1 MKETQLEKCNISDA
15 ETRTLREDLH
25 ELMAI
30 FPTNKVFNIVLEYLR
45 NDKKIQEFLVYIQSE
60 EFPEIHRVVEY
71 LQQYKDVSAFMYMF
85 LMHES
90 DRENICSV
98 PTSV

>member
-1 MKETQLEKCNISDA
+1 MTETQLEKLNICDA
-15 ETRTLREDLH
+15 ETHTLQEDLH
-25 ELMAI
+25 EFMAL

-45 NDKKIQEFLVYIQSE
+45 NDKKMQEFFVYIQSE

-85 LMHES
+85 PMHES
-90 DRENICSV
+90 DIENICSV
-98 PTSV
+98 STNG